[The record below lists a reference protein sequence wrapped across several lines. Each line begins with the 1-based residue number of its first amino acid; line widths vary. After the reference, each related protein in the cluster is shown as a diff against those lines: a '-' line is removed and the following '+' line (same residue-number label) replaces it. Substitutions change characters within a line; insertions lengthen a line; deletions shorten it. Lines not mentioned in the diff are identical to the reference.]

1 LIIAELKNQ
10 LVTCQGAVDPVE
22 QGRLLNLITDMLSD
36 FQSRWGE
43 SVTYFSDTIRAERNR
58 QKGIPA
64 FLLGHGFG
72 TLHQKEAF

>member
-1 LIIAELKNQ
+1 M
-10 LVTCQGAVDPVE
+10 DPVE